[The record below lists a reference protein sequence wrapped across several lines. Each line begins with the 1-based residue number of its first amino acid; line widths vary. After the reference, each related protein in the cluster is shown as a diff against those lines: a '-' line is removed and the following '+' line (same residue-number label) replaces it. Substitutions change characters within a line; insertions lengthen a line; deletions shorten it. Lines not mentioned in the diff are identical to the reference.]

1 MSLLYLSDFNSIGPN
16 FKIRDYLVSAS
27 DYDDFCSV
35 VGESYINTEYLNLEG
50 NLDTTVK
57 WLLEKLENSDYDI
70 DGINISSSSLELSPV
85 QFVELWK
92 SIGNIPK
99 LNSKNARFVTGKG
112 CNSFISSLAD
122 ASRDVRL
129 GLSNVVVCISIE
141 IHPPNLPRMTDYGF
155 FGDAVTVVIV
165 SRNQGSILLSDYNS
179 KSVFKSA
186 AVLPYKNFVN
196 FDFSE
201 LVSFNTLN
209 LFSHLNVVKYAGLL
223 DLMNTDFKPHC
234 YSVDPITNFF
244 SGRKEPGIHLLHSES
259 PPGHIDSLLITVI

>member
-1 MSLLYLSDFNSIGPN
+1 MSLVYLSDFNSIGSN

-35 VGESYINTEYLNLEG
+35 AGESHINTEYLNLEG
-50 NLDTTVK
+50 NLNTTIK
-57 WLLEKLENSDYDI
+57 WLLEKLEGSDYDI

-85 QFVELWK
+85 QFVELWR
-92 SIGNIPK
+92 SVANIPR

-122 ASRDVRL
+122 AARDVRL
-129 GLSNVVVCISIE
+129 GLSSVVVCISIE
-141 IHPPNLPRMTDYGF
+141 MHPPGLPRMTDYGF

-165 SRNQGSILLSDYNS
+165 SGNQGSILLSEHNS

-186 AVLPYKNFVN
+186 DVLPYRNFI
-196 FDFSE
+196 DFELDE

-209 LFSHLNVVKYAGLL
+209 LFSHLNIVKYAGLL
-223 DLMNTDFKPHC
+223 DLMHTDFKPHC
-234 YSVDPITNFF
+234 YSVDPIANFF
-244 SGRKEPGIHLLHSES
+244 GGRKELGIHLLHSES
-259 PPGHIDSLLITVI
+259 PPGHIDSLLINVI

>member
-1 MSLLYLSDFNSIGPN
+1 MSRVYLSDFNSIGSN
-16 FKIRDYLVSAS
+16 SKIRDYLVSAS
-27 DYDDFCSV
+27 EYDDFCGV

-50 NLDTTVK
+50 NLNTTVK
-57 WLLEKLENSDYDI
+57 WLLEELESSEYDI

-85 QFVELWK
+85 QFIELWK
-92 SIGNIPK
+92 SVGNIPR

-122 ASRDVRL
+122 AARDVRF

-141 IHPPNLPRMTDYGF
+141 MHPPNLPRMTDYGF

-165 SRNQGSILLSDYNS
+165 SGNQGSILLSEYNS

-186 AVLPYKNFVN
+186 DVLPYKNFVN
-196 FDFSE
+196 VDFGE

-209 LFSHLNVVKYAGLL
+209 LFSHLNTVKYAGLL
-223 DLMNTDFKPHC
+223 NLMRTDFKPHC
-234 YSVDPITNFF
+234 YSDDPITNFF
-244 SGRKEPGIHLLHSES
+244 GGRKELGIHLLHAES
-259 PPGHIDSLLITVI
+259 PPGHIDSLLITVT